1 MVAIFWL
8 SSVILA
14 SFSARAILPRAM
26 VSAAQHQIDATVPC
40 AEGGQRGIALSE
52 Y

>member
-14 SFSARAILPRAM
+14 SFSARAVLPRAM
-26 VSAAQHQIDATVPC
+26 VSAAQHQSAATVPC
-40 AEGGQRGIALSE
+40 GNGGQGEACLA
-52 Y
+52 